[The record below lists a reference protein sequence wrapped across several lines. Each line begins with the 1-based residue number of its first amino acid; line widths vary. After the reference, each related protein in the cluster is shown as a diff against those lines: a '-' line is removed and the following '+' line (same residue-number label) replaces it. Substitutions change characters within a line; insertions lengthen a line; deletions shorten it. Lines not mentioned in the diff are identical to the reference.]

1 MFSVIDGVLLRP
13 FPYPKPDR
21 LIQYYLTDQGKENAL
36 DYSDYLDMA
45 AAQHTCES
53 LAFVCSGLVD
63 LTGKGDAQRLNTD
76 FVSASMFKVSA
87 LPPILGRVFT
97 SAEEVKGGPLVA
109 VLNEQFWRT
118 RFNSDPKV
126 VGKNLILD
134 GVSFEVIGVVPA
146 QVNYWAS
153 CDVYVPITTIERIDS
168 DPWKRDRH
176 IGTGIGRLKD
186 GVNVAD
192 AEADLSV
199 IQARLSSQYPDTDKG
214 YGIRVIR
221 PLDNLV
227 AGFSQTNWLVSA
239 AAAGLLLVSCANVA
253 NLLFP
258 RALDRR
264 REMAVRAA
272 LGASRLRLAAELLR
286 ETICLSFI
294 GGIGGL
300 VVAFWTIGAVKAL
313 VSHDLYY
320 MQYRFEGVTL
330 NGQALLFVLGVTA
343 LASLISGCL
352 PALSLSK
359 ANVSSTL
366 TQETGRTG
374 TAGPQRQ
381 LAQSILIIA
390 QMAAT
395 CVLLVGTGLLARS
408 LKAAQDLP
416 LGFDPGNILTG
427 QLYLTS
433 TKYRGNDGAMQAFW
447 DSVLEK
453 IRRLPRVTEAAVSDY
468 PPFYWDFVYWASSF
482 NVVGQ
487 PDPGPGHRHTLDG
500 HGVSPGYFRALRVPL
515 LQGRDFNAQDTLSS
529 QPVVILGESLA
540 QKLFRNENPLGK
552 QIRIGGWTGD
562 RSYSVI
568 GVASDVRYN
577 APDFQPALFHAYL
590 ASGQETDYSFGVLTV
605 CSVGDPLALTSS
617 IRSAIASVD
626 PDVPLAKIGTL
637 SELITKK
644 FGIRRLG
651 ILMVGFF
658 SGATLFL
665 SAIGLYGVLA
675 YAVSQRTREIG
686 IRKAVGARS
695 ANILRLVIRRG
706 LKLAGIGLVIG
717 VIAALALSRVLT
729 TLLYGVSPTDP
740 LSLLIAIVVLS
751 VTALLAYLLPA
762 LRATRVNPITAL
774 RDQN

>member
-1 MFSVIDGVLLRP
+1 M
-13 FPYPKPDR
+13 
-21 LIQYYLTDQGKENAL
+21 
-36 DYSDYLDMA
+36 
-45 AAQHTCES
+45 
-53 LAFVCSGLVD
+53 
-63 LTGKGDAQRLNTD
+63 
-76 FVSASMFKVSA
+76 
-87 LPPILGRVFT
+87 
-97 SAEEVKGGPLVA
+97 
-109 VLNEQFWRT
+109 
-118 RFNSDPKV
+118 
-126 VGKNLILD
+126 
-134 GVSFEVIGVVPA
+134 
-146 QVNYWAS
+146 
-153 CDVYVPITTIERIDS
+153 
-168 DPWKRDRH
+168 
-176 IGTGIGRLKD
+176 
-186 GVNVAD
+186 
-192 AEADLSV
+192 SV

-227 AGFSQTNWLVSA
+227 AGFSQTIWLVSA

-253 NLLFP
+253 NLLFA

-264 REMAVRAA
+264 RGMAVRAA

-313 VSHDLYY
+313 VPHDLYY

-381 LAQSILIIA
+381 YAQSILIIA

-427 QLYLTS
+427 ELYLTS
-433 TKYRGNDGAMQAFW
+433 TEYRGNDGAMQAFW
-447 DSVLEK
+447 DSVLQK
-453 IRRLPRVTEAAVSDY
+453 IRRLPGVTEAAVSDY
-468 PPFYWDFVYWASSF
+468 PPFYCDFVYWASSF
-482 NVVGQ
+482 YVVGQ
-487 PDPGPGHRHTLDG
+487 PDPGHGHRPTLDG

-515 LQGRDFNAQDTLSS
+515 LQGRDFNAQDTLFS
-529 QPVVILGESLA
+529 QSVVILGESLV

-577 APDFQPALFHAYL
+577 APDFQPAPFHAYL
-590 ASGQETDYSFGVLTV
+590 ASGQEIDYSFGILTV
-605 CSVGDPLALTSS
+605 RSAGDPLALTSS

-658 SGATLFL
+658 SGATLLL
-665 SAIGLYGVLA
+665 SAIGLYAVLA

-686 IRKAVGARS
+686 IRIAVGARS
-695 ANILRLVIRRG
+695 NSILQLVIHQG

-717 VIAALALSRVLT
+717 VVAALALSRVMT
-729 TLLYGVSPTDP
+729 SLLYRVSPTDP

-751 VTALLAYLLPA
+751 VTALLACLLPA

-774 RDQN
+774 RE